1 MHFLR
6 ITSVLFLMTAVL
18 HAEES
23 TTVEPVATVEL
34 DPVEV
39 YSPRVANQEPVASF
53 AAPVTALRFEPL
65 VDVQA
70 RNFAES
76 QADIIIRGG
85 TFESSGL
92 NIGALP
98 VYDPQTGHYLMEL
111 PIAPAMLGAPGVRT
125 GSDNA
130 IAGWNATAGSVS
142 YGWQPIRTGGYVAA
156 GAGDND
162 LFRSELYSGY
172 ASDKK
177 IAGRTLAADASV
189 AYSEADGSRTFGSH
203 ELTRFNAR
211 LQLADD
217 VSQTD
222 LFAGRQ
228 DKQFG
233 WPNMYAARNLVSP
246 AVPRN
251 EREDLETHLLIL
263 NHKVQ
268 FGADGD
274 YLQAG
279 GYLRRNKDHYRI
291 PILGANSRH
300 ITDVSG
306 LALDGRATVA
316 ESTAML
322 YRAGVI
328 ADEIGSNRLFVGPFN
343 GRYDDRTQ
351 YYSGLFAEHTIPTS
365 SNREW
370 VLTGGA
376 NYDDSN
382 RASGEFSP
390 TAKIETRSS
399 QSNLKSVYFSY
410 AESSQLPSYTTL
422 NSQNTL
428 LPTPPLFVG
437 NRNLGR
443 STSSNIE
450 LGAEILLVGWNVKTA
465 VFYRIDNNLV
475 DWTFD
480 ATTINVLG
488 PVTSRTAVAVDVDT
502 LGTEIVAQRDFG
514 FLGVVVGYT
523 YLDKIDDLAPTLG
536 SFYALDYAEHRLTAA
551 FIARLGGGFE
561 LRMDN
566 EARIQA
572 DNALRR
578 SDTQVVFSSLGL
590 YYAVPRV
597 AGLTLSAQVDNL
609 WNTYYEEVPL
619 VPGARREWSVGARY
633 AW

>member
-1 MHFLR
+1 
-6 ITSVLFLMTAVL
+6 
-18 HAEES
+18 
-23 TTVEPVATVEL
+23 
-34 DPVEV
+34 
-39 YSPRVANQEPVASF
+39 
-53 AAPVTALRFEPL
+53 
-65 VDVQA
+65 
-70 RNFAES
+70 
-76 QADIIIRGG
+76 
-85 TFESSGL
+85 
-92 NIGALP
+92 
-98 VYDPQTGHYLMEL
+98 
-111 PIAPAMLGAPGVRT
+111 MLGAPGVRT
-125 GSDNA
+125 GAENA
-130 IAGWNATAGSVS
+130 IGGWNGTAGSVA
-142 YGWQPIRTGGYVAA
+142 YGWQPVRTGGYIST

-172 ASDKK
+172 KSGTK

-189 AYSEADGSRTFGSH
+189 AYSEGEGSRTFGDH

-228 DKQFG
+228 DKAFG

-246 AVPRN
+246 AVPRD
-251 EREDLETHLLIL
+251 EREDIKTELLIL
-263 NHKVQ
+263 NHKVE

-279 GYLRRNKDHYRI
+279 GYLRRNKDHYQI

-300 ITDVSG
+300 VTDVSG
-306 LALDGRATVA
+306 LALDGRVTVA
-316 ESTAML
+316 ENTAL
-322 YRAGVI
+322 RYRAGAI
-328 ADEIGSNRLFVGPFN
+328 ADEIGSNRLTVGANN
-343 GRYDDRTQ
+343 GRYNDRTQ
-351 YYSGLFAEHTIPTS
+351 YYAGLFAEHTIPTGG
-365 SNREW
+365 NREW
-370 VLTGGA
+370 VLTGGT
-376 NYDDSN
+376 NYDGSN
-382 RASGEFSP
+382 RESGELSP

-422 NSQNTL
+422 NSSIS
-428 LPTPPLFVG
+428 PAALFVG

-450 LGAEILLVGWNVKTA
+450 LGAERGVAGWDVKAA
-465 VFYRIDNNLV
+465 VFYRIDNDLV

-480 ATTINVLG
+480 ATSVSILG
-488 PVTSRTAVAVDVDT
+488 PLTSRTAVAVDVDT
-502 LGTEIVAQRDFG
+502 IGAEIVAQRDFG
-514 FLGVVVGYT
+514 FLGVVLGYT

-619 VPGARREWSVGARY
+619 VPGARREWSFGARY